1 MTGASTGGTSPTDLE
16 SSVHTHICGDGG
28 AVVLRSD
35 TKLPEAMRT
44 WGADRTVRA
53 SVLREAFRLRAAGAD
68 GSHCVHLQ
76 GLTIEGHLDLD
87 YLTTEANVRLL
98 DCHFRDGL
106 SLRNAQLSSL
116 DLSGSLFEDGSG
128 PCVSAENLVLRFDLR
143 MDRAHVLGNA
153 QQVALSLHGA
163 EISGC
168 VFAGGITI
176 RHAHGPAVDA
186 TNLVV
191 KGDFHLDRGCVVG
204 RHPGAALTL
213 RGARIGGR
221 MYLTGTVLNNEQGQ
235 AIQADRMRATNGL
248 RIRGAT
254 VTGASAKYGIVSL
267 VDAAV
272 GGKVDL
278 KQTRIENSAGPAL
291 VASRLKV
298 EGDLDLDETRISG
311 TGERPTVN
319 LFNSSVAG
327 TLSVAGAEH
336 RNTGGC
342 VTDAQQA
349 AVDGDVRLDHSTFTS
364 RTDRAAAVNVF
375 SARVGG
381 YMSLSSTR
389 IVNELGTALFA
400 VQLKVAGDLRLDAG
414 FMASGGGNDGVVR
427 LHASRIGG
435 VLDVTASHFE
445 ATRGPAL
452 SARSMEVL
460 ADLRADAFTV
470 TARGSARDPVSP
482 PMIDLRNTSVR
493 GRLAISP
500 RTIEDNRAATRR
512 KLIALDDMVFGVLD
526 PRITVRDWIKVLAED
541 TPAYTSQ
548 PYQHLAGRYRDQ
560 GDEREARQIL
570 MAQYRDQLKRSDRQ
584 GPLLR
589 VWQKLA
595 GVTIGFGH
603 QPWRAVFGL
612 VGIFVMMSLIALWGG
627 GLTGGGCHGVQRI
640 GRAVE
645 ASLPLLR
652 MQQLEGCTTGSGTA
666 GLIYILATW
675 VAQVAA
681 WMFAT
686 LFIVGLTT
694 AVRRRPS

>member
-1 MTGASTGGTSPTDLE
+1 
-16 SSVHTHICGDGG
+16 
-28 AVVLRSD
+28 
-35 TKLPEAMRT
+35 MRT
-44 WGADRTVRA
+44 WGVDRVVQASAVRD
-53 SVLREAFRLRAAGAD
+53 AFRLRSREKD
-68 GSHCVHLQ
+68 SSHCVHLQ
-76 GLTIEGHLDLD
+76 GLVIEGRLDLD
-87 YLTTEANVRLL
+87 CLTTEANVRMV

-106 SLRNAQLSSL
+106 SLRNARLSSL
-116 DLSGSLFEDGSG
+116 DLSGSLFEDGAG
-128 PCVSAENLVLRFDLR
+128 PCVSADNLVLRFDLR
-143 MDRAHVLGNA
+143 MERAHVLGNA
-153 QQVALSLHGA
+153 HQAALSLHGA

-168 VFAGGITI
+168 VLAAGISI
-176 RHAHGPAVDA
+176 SHACGPAVDA

-191 KGDFHLDRGCVVG
+191 NGDLHFERGSIVG
-204 RHPGAALTL
+204 RDRDALLTL
-213 RGARIGGR
+213 RGASVGGR
-221 MYLTGTVLNNEQGQ
+221 LYLSGTVLENGQGP
-235 AIQADRMRATNGL
+235 AVQADRMRVANGL
-248 RIRGAT
+248 RMRGAT
-254 VTGASAKYGIVSL
+254 ATGASGTYAIVSL

-272 GGKVDL
+272 GGKVNL

-298 EGDLDLDETRISG
+298 EGDFDLDETRIAG
-311 TGERPTVN
+311 TGDRSTVN
-319 LFNSSVAG
+319 LFNSWVAG
-327 TLSVAGAEH
+327 TLSMVKAH
-336 RNTGGC
+336 HQNSSGC
-342 VTDAQQA
+342 VMNAQRA
-349 AVDGDVRLDHSTFTS
+349 VVDGDVRLDHSTFTS
-364 RTDRAAAVNVF
+364 HTDRAAAVNVF

-381 YMSLSSTR
+381 YMSLSRTR

-400 VQLKVAGDLRLDAG
+400 VQLKVGGDLRLDSG
-414 FMASGGGNDGVVR
+414 FTARGGGSDGVVR
-427 LHASRIGG
+427 LHASKIEG
-435 VLDVTASHFE
+435 VLDLSASHLE

-460 ADLRADAFTV
+460 ADLRADAVTV
-470 TARGSARDPVSP
+470 MARGSSVDSFAP

-500 RTIEDNRAATRR
+500 QTIEDNRVNTRR
-512 KLIALDDMVFGVLD
+512 KLLALDDTVFGVLD
-526 PRITVRDWIKVLAED
+526 PRITVKDWIRVLAQD

-584 GPLLR
+584 GPFLR

-612 VGIFVMMSLIALWGG
+612 VGIFVLMSLLALWGG
-627 GLTGGGCHGVQRI
+627 GLDGAGCHGVQRV
-640 GRAVE
+640 GRAIE

-652 MQQLEGCTTGSGTA
+652 IQQLEGCETGSGTA
-666 GLIYILATW
+666 GLTFILATW
-675 VAQVAA
+675 IAQVAA